1 MPSDPTRAPEGVSA
15 SPSRDE
21 PDFGA
26 YSSPPCF
33 LHELDPSFLGLADA
47 PAPGPDDIP
56 MPDASHA
63 SWSLTADADVVAPS
77 GNSPDGASACES
89 SATSSPSA
97 GPTTSSR

>member
-1 MPSDPTRAPEGVSA
+1 MPSDPTRAPEGVPV

-21 PDFGA
+21 LDFGA

-47 PAPGPDDIP
+47 PPPGPDDIP

-63 SWSLTADADVVAPS
+63 SWSLTADADVVTPS